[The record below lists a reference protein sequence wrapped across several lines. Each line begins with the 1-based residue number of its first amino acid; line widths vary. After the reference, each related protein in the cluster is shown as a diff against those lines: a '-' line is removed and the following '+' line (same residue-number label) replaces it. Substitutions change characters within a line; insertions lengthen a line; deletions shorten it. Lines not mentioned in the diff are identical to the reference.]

1 MANCIYKY
9 KGKDYTKEEFYSL
22 VSNPNF
28 IQQEQAKKFAE
39 LQERL
44 NNKEFLEGAKNAFE
58 SSEELQQFGTQ
69 EEYNDYIARVSLG
82 IIKNP
87 SSGEYNY
94 ESQVKDIVYRGKTS
108 QQTNQ
113 KSNELGIFFT
123 DDKNAANIYAI
134 KYKGDE
140 FDDSIIQGVVN
151 KFGLN
156 PTIEQ
161 IKSEIAF
168 FEKMGATKEQIEKD
182 AKEFQKYI
190 LNNKGIAEQ
199 AIINIKNP
207 KNLTVKDWFDNYDNS
222 SSLKE
227 NSDGLLLKGGK
238 QSDNRIYDAGENQIV
253 VFEPEQIHILGSKQD
268 IKGFKD
274 FVTQSSTTIKPEIQ
288 KLFNSN
294 PELVNKVYETLG
306 IKTASIEFK
315 IEPFGKSIDNIEIF
329 KDGKKFGDLQIVK
342 NNKNNTLIVSRI
354 EIREKGFGKYIYLK
368 LQEQYPDLELRSDS
382 KALSNDAVNMWDSFV
397 KKGLAIKNAEKDYTL
412 NIQQVIQLYS
422 QYLDTGRGD
431 IEGFKDFVNN
441 KKNEVVKESNNQSLQ
456 DGLQWLKQIMPD
468 VEPLLVDGLIDNIA
482 NGKYDILNDVI
493 TLSEDFANKGVVK
506 EEVFHRWWEK
516 MIPNQT
522 EVENILN
529 EKIENREIT
538 KDCKNDFKA
547 TQGLTTTTNGTN
559 WSIIEDLKGNSH
571 KLGGIDL
578 TIGEDGISFK
588 NNNSDIKAQDG
599 LLIPSD
605 KNKTNNYDNEFLN
618 NWYKNRQIQDSY
630 IQEAFELDKPEYL
643 KKIEK
648 YPEVKVVDKIDNN
661 PNITGQYNKEKNE
674 IYLTKDA
681 EDSTLTHE
689 QNHYI
694 NDFESYMKTIHDNI
708 VKNEI
713 KPIED
718 ITHNGVKKNYD
729 YLSNSNE
736 IHSRIMIL
744 REKAGFKPNE
754 FINEEKLDNYLK
766 TYKGDVSNIE
776 DLLYLMKDKKSLL
789 NMLNYMAY
797 NSNNNTENNA

>member
-1 MANCIYKY
+1 M
-9 KGKDYTKEEFYSL
+9 
-22 VSNPNF
+22 
-28 IQQEQAKKFAE
+28 QQ
-39 LQERL
+39 LID
-44 NNKEFLEGAKNAFE
+44 NK
-58 SSEELQQFGTQ
+58 
-69 EEYNDYIARVSLG
+69 
-82 IIKNP
+82 
-87 SSGEYNY
+87 
-94 ESQVKDIVYRGKTS
+94 
-108 QQTNQ
+108 
-113 KSNELGIFFT
+113 
-123 DDKNAANIYAI
+123 
-134 KYKGDE
+134 
-140 FDDSIIQGVVN
+140 QG
-151 KFGLN
+151 
-156 PTIEQ
+156 
-161 IKSEIAF
+161 
-168 FEKMGATKEQIEKD
+168 
-182 AKEFQKYI
+182 
-190 LNNKGIAEQ
+190 
-199 AIINIKNP
+199 
-207 KNLTVKDWFDNYDNS
+207 
-222 SSLKE
+222 
-227 NSDGLLLKGGK
+227 DGLLLDIFDATTSGDIGEFTK
-238 QSDNRIYDAGENQIV
+238 QQV
-253 VFEPEQIHILGSKQD
+253 VFEPEQIHILSSKQD
-268 IKGFKD
+268 IEGFKD

>member
-1 MANCIYKY
+1 
-9 KGKDYTKEEFYSL
+9 
-22 VSNPNF
+22 
-28 IQQEQAKKFAE
+28 
-39 LQERL
+39 
-44 NNKEFLEGAKNAFE
+44 
-58 SSEELQQFGTQ
+58 
-69 EEYNDYIARVSLG
+69 
-82 IIKNP
+82 
-87 SSGEYNY
+87 
-94 ESQVKDIVYRGKTS
+94 
-108 QQTNQ
+108 
-113 KSNELGIFFT
+113 
-123 DDKNAANIYAI
+123 
-134 KYKGDE
+134 
-140 FDDSIIQGVVN
+140 
-151 KFGLN
+151 
-156 PTIEQ
+156 
-161 IKSEIAF
+161 
-168 FEKMGATKEQIEKD
+168 
-182 AKEFQKYI
+182 
-190 LNNKGIAEQ
+190 
-199 AIINIKNP
+199 
-207 KNLTVKDWFDNYDNS
+207 
-222 SSLKE
+222 
-227 NSDGLLLKGGK
+227 
-238 QSDNRIYDAGENQIV
+238 
-253 VFEPEQIHILGSKQD
+253 
-268 IKGFKD
+268 
-274 FVTQSSTTIKPEIQ
+274 
-288 KLFNSN
+288 
-294 PELVNKVYETLG
+294 
-306 IKTASIEFK
+306 
-315 IEPFGKSIDNIEIF
+315 
-329 KDGKKFGDLQIVK
+329 
-342 NNKNNTLIVSRI
+342 
-354 EIREKGFGKYIYLK
+354 
-368 LQEQYPDLELRSDS
+368 
-382 KALSNDAVNMWDSFV
+382 MWDSFV